1 MRIGII
7 GLGLMGGSMG
17 LALQEV
23 RAQLGIKSLLGFDSN
38 PIHAQMAL
46 SLGLVEECLDF
57 EHMQTCDVL
66 ILATPLQ
73 GIIDIL
79 KQLQPPKTTTI
90 IEIGGAKGEIVRAIP
105 PTIRPQV
112 VATHPMCGTEFHGP
126 KAALK
131 GLYKHKIV
139 VLVDTEQSAS
149 MHTERARE
157 LFSAIGM
164 QMVKMRADE
173 HDRHVAFVS
182 HLPHAI
188 SYALANVVLA
198 QESPQNIL
206 SLAAGGFRDMSR
218 LSKSAPQ
225 MWRGIFAQNQ
235 GRILEALELFITEM
249 QQVKGWLEAQEWE
262 KLQTWMQQANRLQEF
277 M

>member
-1 MRIGII
+1 MRLGII

-23 RAQLGIKSLLGFDSN
+23 RTQLGIRSLVGFDRN
-38 PIHAQMAL
+38 PVHAQMAL
-46 SLGLVEECLDF
+46 SLGLVEECVELASIQ
-57 EHMQTCDVL
+57 ECDL
-66 ILATPLQ
+66 IILATPIE
-73 GIIDIL
+73 GMIEIL
-79 KQLQPPKTTTI
+79 THLKPAPTSTI
-90 IEIGGAKGEIVRAIP
+90 IELGGAKMQMIRAIP
-105 PTIRPQV
+105 QAIRPQV

-131 GLYKHKIV
+131 DLYKHKIV
-139 VLVDTEQSAS
+139 VLVDSDRSAPL
-149 MHTERARE
+149 HLQRAKE

-164 QMVKMRADE
+164 QMVKMGASE

-218 LSKSAPQ
+218 LSKSSPD
-225 MWRGIFAQNQ
+225 MWRGIFVQNQ
-235 GRILEALELFITEM
+235 GHILEALELFIAEI
-249 QQVKGWLEAQEWE
+249 QQVKGWLEAQEWD
-262 KLQTWMQQANRLQEF
+262 KLRAWMQQANRLQEF

>member
-1 MRIGII
+1 MRLGII

-23 RAQLGIKSLLGFDSN
+23 RTQLGIRSLVGFDRN
-38 PIHAQMAL
+38 PVHAQMAL
-46 SLGLVEECLDF
+46 SLGLVEECVELAQIQ
-57 EHMQTCDVL
+57 ECDL
-66 ILATPLQ
+66 IILATPIE
-73 GIIDIL
+73 GMIEIL
-79 KQLQPPKTTTI
+79 THLKPAPTSTI
-90 IEIGGAKGEIVRAIP
+90 IELGGAKMQMIRAIP
-105 PTIRPQV
+105 QAIRLQV

-131 GLYKHKIV
+131 DLYKHKIV
-139 VLVDTEQSAS
+139 VLVDSDRSAPL
-149 MHTERARE
+149 HLQRAKE

-164 QMVKMRADE
+164 QMVKMGASE

-218 LSKSAPQ
+218 LSKSSPD
-225 MWRGIFAQNQ
+225 MWRGIFVQNQ
-235 GRILEALELFITEM
+235 GHILEALELFIAEI
-249 QQVKGWLEAQEWE
+249 QQVKGWLEAQEWD
-262 KLQTWMQQANRLQEF
+262 KLRAWMQQANRLQEF

>member
-1 MRIGII
+1 MRLGII

-23 RAQLGIKSLLGFDSN
+23 RTQLGIRSLVGFDRN
-38 PIHAQMAL
+38 PVHAQMAL
-46 SLGLVEECLDF
+46 SLGLVEECVELAQIQ
-57 EHMQTCDVL
+57 ECDL
-66 ILATPLQ
+66 IILATPIE
-73 GIIDIL
+73 GMIEIL
-79 KQLQPPKTTTI
+79 THLKPAPTSTI
-90 IEIGGAKGEIVRAIP
+90 IELGGAKMQMIRAIP
-105 PTIRPQV
+105 QAIRPQV

-131 GLYKHKIV
+131 DLYKHKIV
-139 VLVDTEQSAS
+139 VLVDSDRSAPL
-149 MHTERARE
+149 HLQRAKE

-164 QMVKMRADE
+164 QMVKMGASE

-218 LSKSAPQ
+218 LSKSSPD
-225 MWRGIFAQNQ
+225 MWRGIFVQNQ
-235 GRILEALELFITEM
+235 GHILEALELFIAEI
-249 QQVKGWLEAQEWE
+249 QQVKGWLEAQEWD
-262 KLQTWMQQANRLQEF
+262 KLRAWMQQANRLQEF

>member
-23 RAQLGIKSLLGFDSN
+23 RAQLGIKSLLGFDYN

-105 PTIRPQV
+105 LAIRPQV

-139 VLVDTEQSAS
+139 VLVDTEQSAP

>member
-1 MRIGII
+1 MRVGIV

-23 RAQLGIKSLLGFDSN
+23 RAQLGIKSLVGFDRN
-38 PIHAQMAL
+38 VLHAQMAL
-46 SLGLVEECLDF
+46 SLGLVEECVEF
-57 EHMQTCDVL
+57 SQIQTCDLL
-66 ILATPLQ
+66 ILATPVE
-73 GIIDIL
+73 GIIHIL
-79 KQLQPPKTTTI
+79 THLSSTPTSTI
-90 IEIGGAKGEIVRAIP
+90 IELGGAKEQIVRAIP
-105 PTIRPQV
+105 SALRPQV
-112 VATHPMCGTEFHGP
+112 VVSHPMCGTEFHGP

-139 VLVDTEQSAS
+139 ILVDCEQSGVT
-149 MHTERARE
+149 HLQRAKE
-157 LFSAIGM
+157 VFSALGM
-164 QMVKMRADE
+164 QMVKMSAQD

-225 MWRGIFAQNQ
+225 MWEDIFRQNQ
-235 GRILEALELFITEM
+235 THLLEALELFIAEM
-249 QQVKGWLEAQEWE
+249 QRTKDMLKAQEW
-262 KLQTWMQQANRLQEF
+262 KDLCAWMQRANCLQEF